1 MAKETNKIVIYF
13 NEKYDA
19 EVTKFINT
27 LFGFQDLTES
37 MKLSNEKRLE
47 LKFQNRLMKDNFLL
61 IVKAFNTKKAMKTS
75 AIIGKLENI
84 NLSGDENF
92 NYVLEI

>member
-1 MAKETNKIVIYF
+1 
-13 NEKYDA
+13 
-19 EVTKFINT
+19 
-27 LFGFQDLTES
+27 
-37 MKLSNEKRLE
+37 MKLSNEKKLE
-47 LKFQNRLMKDNFLL
+47 LKFQNRSMKDNFLL